1 MGFIDDPIIDD
12 RIVWCPDADTL
23 WKEFDALDETTGHSL
38 GLEPKIE
45 IIEVVTNI
53 STKSIVN

>member
-1 MGFIDDPIIDD
+1 MIDDPIVC
-12 RIVWCPDADTL
+12 RPNADTL